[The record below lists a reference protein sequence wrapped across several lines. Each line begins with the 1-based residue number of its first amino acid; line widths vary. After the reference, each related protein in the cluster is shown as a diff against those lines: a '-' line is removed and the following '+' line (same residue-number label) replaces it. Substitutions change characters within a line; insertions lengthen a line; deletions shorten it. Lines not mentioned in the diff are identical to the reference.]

1 MIDGVI
7 MIFLAS
13 QLFVE
18 IMSGPLE
25 MSAQGMFCCSCRLST
40 NSYQRGIEFISAL
53 QILGENSSLH
63 RLLFSKNSFR
73 VLRLL
78 LLQNIASEIKKI
90 VSYYSLLPVQDL
102 PEHLQ
107 MGLGIHDRVYLNPSV
122 DA

>member
-1 MIDGVI
+1 

-18 IMSGPLE
+18 ITSGPLD
-25 MSAQGMFCCSCRLST
+25 MSAQGIFCCSCRLST
-40 NSYQRGIEFISAL
+40 NSYQRGIEFILAL
-53 QILGENSSLH
+53 QILGEDISLY

-78 LLQNIASEIKKI
+78 LLQNITSEIKKNRKLFCLD
-90 VSYYSLLPVQDL
+90 SLLPIQDL

-107 MGLGIHDRVYLNPSV
+107 MGLGIHDRVYLNTFV